1 MGCGTT
7 LIELHNIFTSKP
19 DFVKPQF
26 VRDNGF
32 TTRNSKPADSRTDK
46 FAVAAVAKPFTQK
59 KIRSFLQNPKD
70 SLGHQ
75 KKGGDK
81 NTVHATARNTT

>member
-1 MGCGTT
+1 MSAQIWIHASRKVQGNG
-7 LIELHNIFTSKP
+7 LWDNSIELHNIFTSKP

-32 TTRNSKPADSRTDK
+32 TTRNSKPADNRTDK

-59 KIRSFLQNPKD
+59 
-70 SLGHQ
+70 
-75 KKGGDK
+75 
-81 NTVHATARNTT
+81 T